1 MISVITAT
9 RNAERHLPALIASLR
24 AQTSRDFEWVIV
36 DGASSDGTLELL
48 RGASDMATRWISEPD
63 FGVYHALN
71 KGLALAR
78 GEYYLVIGSDDS
90 LLPGA
95 LEAFSGE
102 AAASGADVIAA
113 PVLVDGI
120 TVHPRRRL
128 AWLRSGPPMVAAH
141 SVGSLI
147 RKSLHDE
154 IGPYSRR
161 FPIAADTYF
170 LLQAIQRK
178 KRFGYLNEAV
188 GSFGTAGLS
197 SGDTL
202 GALTESWRATV
213 AVRGR
218 FWLQLP
224 LFLARLVANG
234 SRIARRSSGPTAP

>member
-9 RNAERHLPALIASLR
+9 FNAERELPTLIASLR
-24 AQTSRDFEWVIV
+24 AQTSRDFEWVII
-36 DGASSDGTLELL
+36 DGASSDRTVDLL
-48 RGASDMATRWISEPD
+48 RGASDIATRWISEPD
-63 FGVYHALN
+63 FGIYHALN

-78 GEYYLVIGSDDS
+78 GEYYLVLGSDDT

-95 LEAFSGE
+95 IEAFAG
-102 AAASGADVIAA
+102 AAAAEGADVVAA
-113 PVLVDGI
+113 PVLVEGI
-120 TVHPRRRL
+120 AVHPRRNRP
-128 AWLRSGPPMVAAH
+128 WLRSGPPMVAAH

-170 LLQAIQRK
+170 LLQVAQRQ
-178 KRFGYLNEAV
+178 KRFAYLSDPV

-202 GALTESWRATV
+202 GALTESWRANV

-224 LFLARLVANG
+224 MFLARLVANG
-234 SRIARRSSGPTAP
+234 GRIVRGAGGRSAP

>member
-9 RNAERHLPALIASLR
+9 FNAERDLPALIASLR
-24 AQTSRDFEWVIV
+24 AQTSRDFEWVII
-36 DGASSDGTLELL
+36 DGASSDRTVDLL
-48 RGASDMATRWISEPD
+48 RGASDIATRWISEPD
-63 FGVYHALN
+63 FGIYHALN

-78 GEYYLVIGSDDS
+78 GEYYLVLGSDDT

-95 LEAFSGE
+95 IEAFAG
-102 AAASGADVIAA
+102 AAAAEGADVVAA
-113 PVLVDGI
+113 PVLVEGI
-120 TVHPRRRL
+120 AVHPRRNRP
-128 AWLRSGPPMVAAH
+128 WLRSGPPMVAAH

-170 LLQAIQRK
+170 LLQVAQRQ
-178 KRFGYLNEAV
+178 KRFAYLSDPV

-202 GALTESWRATV
+202 GALTESWRANV

-224 LFLARLVANG
+224 MFLARLVANG
-234 SRIARRSSGPTAP
+234 GRIVRGAGGRSAP

>member
-9 RNAERHLPALIASLR
+9 YNAERDLPALIASLR

-36 DGASSDGTLELL
+36 DGASSDRTVDLL
-48 RGASDMATRWISEPD
+48 RGASDIATRWISEPD
-63 FGVYHALN
+63 FGIYHALN

-78 GEYYLVIGSDDS
+78 GEYYLVLGSDDT

-95 LEAFSGE
+95 IEAFAG
-102 AAASGADVIAA
+102 AAAAEGADVVAA
-113 PVLVDGI
+113 PVLVEGI
-120 TVHPRRRL
+120 AVHPRRHRP
-128 AWLRSGPPMVAAH
+128 WLRSGPPMVAAH

-170 LLQAIQRK
+170 LLQVAQRQ
-178 KRFGYLNEAV
+178 KRFAYLSDPV

-202 GALTESWRATV
+202 GALTESWRANV

-224 LFLARLVANG
+224 MFLARLVANG
-234 SRIARRSSGPTAP
+234 GRIVRGAGGRSAP

>member
-1 MISVITAT
+1 MITVITAT
-9 RNAERHLPALIASLR
+9 YNAERVLPPLVASLR
-24 AQTSRDFEWVIV
+24 AQTCRDFEWVVI

-48 RGASDMATRWISEPD
+48 RGAADLVTCLISEAD
-63 FGVYHALN
+63 FGLYHALN

-78 GEYYLVIGSDDS
+78 GEYYLVVGSDDT
-90 LLPGA
+90 LLPDA
-95 LEAFSGE
+95 IEAF
-102 AAASGADVIAA
+102 AAAATSGADVIAA
-113 PVLVDGI
+113 PVLVDGAV
-120 TVHPRRRL
+120 VHPRRNL
-128 AWLRSGPPMVAAH
+128 SWLRSGPPMVAAH

-147 RKSLHDE
+147 KRSLHDE

-170 LLQAIQRK
+170 LLQVAQGK
-178 KRFGYLNEAV
+178 KRFAYLDRPV

-197 SGDTL
+197 SADTL
-202 GALTESWRATV
+202 GALTESWRANV

-234 SRIARRSSGPTAP
+234 ARIGRGSGGPSTP

>member
-9 RNAERHLPALIASLR
+9 YNAERDLPALIASLR

-36 DGASSDGTLELL
+36 DGASSDRTVDLL
-48 RGASDMATRWISEPD
+48 RGASDIATRWISEPD
-63 FGVYHALN
+63 FGIYHALN

-78 GEYYLVIGSDDS
+78 GEYYLVLGSDDT

-95 LEAFSGE
+95 IEAFAG
-102 AAASGADVIAA
+102 AAAAEGADVVAA
-113 PVLVDGI
+113 PVLVEGI
-120 TVHPRRRL
+120 AVHPRRNRP
-128 AWLRSGPPMVAAH
+128 WLRSGPPMVAAH

-170 LLQAIQRK
+170 LLQVAQRQ
-178 KRFGYLNEAV
+178 KRFAYLSEPV
-188 GSFGTAGLS
+188 GSFGAAGLS

-202 GALTESWRATV
+202 GALTESWRANV
-213 AVRGR
+213 EVRGR

-234 SRIARRSSGPTAP
+234 GRIVRGAGGRSAP

>member
-9 RNAERHLPALIASLR
+9 FNAERELPALIASLR
-24 AQTSRDFEWVIV
+24 AQTSRDFEWVII
-36 DGASSDGTLELL
+36 DGASSDRTVDLL
-48 RGASDMATRWISEPD
+48 RGASDIATRWISEPD
-63 FGVYHALN
+63 FGIYHALN

-78 GEYYLVIGSDDS
+78 GEYYLVLGSDDT

-95 LEAFSGE
+95 IEAFAG
-102 AAASGADVIAA
+102 AAAAEGADVVAA
-113 PVLVDGI
+113 PVLVEGI
-120 TVHPRRRL
+120 AVHPRRNRP
-128 AWLRSGPPMVAAH
+128 WLRSGPPMVAAH

-170 LLQAIQRK
+170 LLQVAQRQ
-178 KRFGYLNEAV
+178 KRFAYLSEPV
-188 GSFGTAGLS
+188 GSFGAAGLS

-202 GALTESWRATV
+202 GALTESWRANV
-213 AVRGR
+213 EVRGR

-234 SRIARRSSGPTAP
+234 GRIVRGAGGRSAP

>member
-9 RNAERHLPALIASLR
+9 YNAECDLPALIASLR

-36 DGASSDGTLELL
+36 DGASSDRTVDLL
-48 RGASDMATRWISEPD
+48 RGASDIATRWISEPD
-63 FGVYHALN
+63 FGIYHALN

-78 GEYYLVIGSDDS
+78 GEYYLVLGSDDT

-95 LEAFSGE
+95 IEAFAG
-102 AAASGADVIAA
+102 AAAAGSADVIAA
-113 PVLVDGI
+113 PVLVDG
-120 TVHPRRRL
+120 VAVRPRRNRP
-128 AWLRSGPPMVAAH
+128 WLRSGPPMVAAH

-147 RKSLHDE
+147 RKSLHEE

-170 LLQAIQRK
+170 LLQVAQRQ
-178 KRFGYLNEAV
+178 KRFAYLSEPV
-188 GSFGTAGLS
+188 GSFGAAGLS

-202 GALTESWRATV
+202 GALTESWRANV
-213 AVRGR
+213 EVRGR

-234 SRIARRSSGPTAP
+234 GRIVRGAGGRSAP